1 MRRDTTAG
9 EEKWRIPGKKEK
21 VDNGMLHLR
30 NGGWFSWVTAG
41 REGKEEGL

>member
-1 MRRDTTAG
+1 MENSRQ
-9 EEKWRIPGKKEK
+9 EKPTCRTEK
-21 VDNGMLHLR
+21 VDDGTLHLG